1 MSTRKRNNILLL
13 LLMIVLP
20 AGAQQLTYEQYI
32 QRVKTNNISYL
43 AEQYNVSIADANL
56 QAAKVFND
64 PELSVGYA
72 NNQDWSMKMGQS
84 FEAELG
90 YSLPLANVRGARIAV
105 ARAEKA
111 LADASVA
118 DYFRNLKAESAVA
131 YYEALKQQRHVDLL
145 YSSYQQMNRLAQS
158 DSVRLALGE
167 GTETDAMQSRLEAQ
181 TLYHD
186 YLQAQADFRNSL
198 TQLSLLMGDTSLTSL
213 TGLADELSL
222 EEREYTLANLFQTAE
237 LQRADLQMALHTQT
251 LSEKN
256 LRLVKASRALEL
268 GLSVGFAH
276 NTIVENEIAPAPK
289 HNSFSVGVSI
299 PLKFSNSNK
308 GEVRAAQY
316 AIQQSQAAL
325 EAAKLQIHTEVLQ
338 AYNQYEATCQMA
350 RRFSTQM
357 IATAESILRN
367 KTFAY
372 QQGEA
377 SLLEV
382 LDAQRTYNEVSM
394 SYVEVLCNAKVAQTE
409 LERVVGL

>member
-1 MSTRKRNNILLL
+1 
-13 LLMIVLP
+13 MIVLP

-213 TGLADELSL
+213 TSLADELSL

-256 LRLVKASRALEL
+256 LRLVRASRALEL